1 MKPIDVIRD
10 VKLKAKGQW
19 QNILSNL
26 GVEVPLNTH
35 TACPNC
41 GGKDRF
47 RFDDKDG
54 NGTFICS
61 QCGAGDGLD
70 LIQRIFGGSVTEAA
84 QEVASIIGIDTRSD
98 NPPTYSSDEA
108 KAQQEAQRA
117 QQEETKAREK
127 AEKHKR
133 FIERYSRTIAHIK
146 RGESDYIKAK
156 GFQGV
161 EMDLLPDGS
170 LIIPLIDTDGT
181 ITAAQTIKP
190 NGDKRLLLDSAKN
203 GSYYPINE
211 PVNVSTVIIA
221 EGLATAMT
229 CHLLN
234 PEAYTV
240 AAIDAS
246 NLIHVAK
253 VMRTKYPES
262 QIIIA
267 GDNDSKNEIN
277 TGKVKAEAAARE
289 VSGYVSIPP
298 CQGDWNDYLQSR
310 EREATASAFSE
321 GIYQPQGDEAMSEIT
336 LTETAKEN
344 VTETV
349 KPSDPM
355 KIRIESRDD
364 GVFLVKPR
372 ADKETGEIINHE
384 QWLSD
389 AIKRITKGV
398 NDLNQKYLIFEWDNN
413 NVQAVPM
420 GDIGEREGWK
430 TLKNAGLIVT
440 TKSGLRQS
448 LSDWLLRQKFKEN
461 WSITNKSGWHKGA
474 YIMPDG
480 SIIGTPEQPIFF
492 NGQSAAATAYQ
503 TSGTVESWRNG
514 VARLANGNSFMMIA
528 IGAALAAPMTSII
541 GADSFGLHLYAQSTA
556 GKTTAADM
564 AVSLY
569 GEPDLQRLTWYGT
582 EYGMTNEAVA
592 HNDGLL
598 YLDEVGQG
606 ADPKHVYK
614 SAYTLFNGKG
624 KIQGAKE
631 GGNRQV
637 QNWKTVAISTGE
649 KDIETFLSMAGIK
662 VNAGQLVRL
671 LNIPIERATELHGC
685 ETGKAHADLIKV
697 NCRDNY
703 GAAGRYW
710 IEYLSS
716 YKDEAKEAYRAA
728 QQRWSKLIP
737 SSYGEQVHRASDRFA
752 TLESTLMMGRVIT
765 GWSEQDCKDAA
776 QTAFNVWV
784 AEFGTGNKEIEQIKE
799 QAEAFLNA
807 YGLSRFAPLPYDV
820 RDLPI
825 RDLAGYRKKG
835 SNEDDPMIF
844 YTFPAAFEK
853 EIAAGFNYK
862 QFAEALKMAGMLT
875 PPTSGRGYQRKSPR
889 IDGRQFNV
897 YVLHFSPESAEDD
910 NNLVTNSEEKK
921 NS

>member
-10 VKLKAKGQW
+10 VKLKANGQW

-26 GVEVPLNTH
+26 GAEVPLNMH
-35 TACPNC
+35 TACPHC

-61 QCGAGDGLD
+61 QCGSGDGLD
-70 LIQRIFGGSVTEAA
+70 LVQRVLGGSVTEAA
-84 QEVASIIGIDTRSD
+84 YEVAGMIGIDTRSD
-98 NPPTYSSDEA
+98 NPPAYRSHEV
-108 KAQQEAQRA
+108 KAQQDALKA
-117 QQEETKAREK
+117 QQAQNQANEQI
-127 AEKHKR
+127 EKHKR
-133 FIERYSRTIAHIK
+133 FTARYSRTVANAK
-146 RGESDYIKAK
+146 QGESEYLKAK
-156 GFQGV
+156 GFDSNTV
-161 EMDLLPDGS
+161 TLLTDGS
-170 LIIPLIDTDGT
+170 LIIPLMDADGT

-190 NGDKRLLLDSAKN
+190 TGEKRLLLDSAKN

-229 CHLLN
+229 CQLIQ
-234 PEAYTV
+234 PEAHTV
-240 AAIDAS
+240 AAIDAG
-246 NLIHVAK
+246 NLTHVAK

-267 GDNDSKNEIN
+267 GDNDSKNEVN

-310 EREATASAFSE
+310 ERKATASAFSE
-321 GIYQPQGDEAMSEIT
+321 GIYQPQGDEAMSEMT

-349 KPSDPM
+349 KPTDPM
-355 KIRIESRDD
+355 KTRIESRDD
-364 GVFLVKPR
+364 GVFLVTPK

-384 QWLSD
+384 QWLSN

-398 NDLNQKYLIFEWDNN
+398 NDLGHEYLIIEWGNN
-413 NVQAVPM
+413 NVQAIPT
-420 GDIGEREGWK
+420 GDIGEREGWR
-430 TLKNAGLIVT
+430 TLKNAGLFVT

-448 LSDWLLRQKFKEN
+448 FSDWLLRQPFKEN

-480 SIIGTPEQPIFF
+480 SIIGTPEQPILF

-541 GADSFGLHLYAQSTA
+541 EADSFGLHLYAQSTA

-671 LNIPIERATELHGC
+671 LNIPMERATELHGC

-697 NCRDNY
+697 NCRDSY

-716 YKDEAKEAYRAA
+716 HKDEAKEAYRAA

-752 TLESTLMMGRVIT
+752 TLEAALIMGREIT
-765 GWSEQDCKDAA
+765 GWSEQDCRDVV
-776 QTAFNVWV
+776 QTIFNVWV
-784 AEFGTGNKEIEQIKE
+784 AEFGTGNKEYEQIKE

-807 YGLSRFAPLPYDV
+807 HGLSRFAPIPYDV

-835 SNEDDPMIF
+835 SNEDDPIIF
-844 YTFPAAFEK
+844 YTFPSAFEK

-897 YVLHFSPESAEDD
+897 YVLQFAPDSTEED
-910 NNLVTNSEEKK
+910 NN
-921 NS
+921 

>member
-1 MKPIDVIRD
+1 MKPIDIVRE
-10 VKLKAKGQW
+10 VKLKANGQW
-19 QNILSNL
+19 QNILSSL

-98 NPPTYSSDEA
+98 NPPTYSSDEV

-117 QQEETKAREK
+117 QKEETKAREK

-133 FIERYSRTIAHIK
+133 FTERYSRTIAHIK

-161 EMDLLPDGS
+161 EMDLLPDRS
-170 LIIPLIDTDGT
+170 LIIPLLDGNGT

-190 NGDKRLLLDSAKN
+190 NGEKRLLLDSSKN

-211 PVNVSTVIIA
+211 PANVSTVIIA

-229 CHLLN
+229 CHLIQ
-234 PEAYTV
+234 PEAHTV

-262 QIIIA
+262 KIIIA
-267 GDNDSKNEIN
+267 GDNDSKNEVN

-289 VSGYVSIPP
+289 VGGYISIPP
-298 CQGDWNDYLQSR
+298 NGGDWNDYHQYR
-310 EREATASAFSE
+310 DRKATTSAFIE

-336 LTETAKEN
+336 LTETAKKS
-344 VTETV
+344 VTETA
-349 KPSDPM
+349 KPRDPM
-355 KIRIESRDD
+355 RIRIESRDD
-364 GVFLVKPR
+364 GVFLVTPK

-384 QWLSD
+384 QWLSNP
-389 AIKRITKGV
+389 IKRIAKGIDDV
-398 NDLNQKYLIFEWDNN
+398 GGEHLIIEWGSNKA
-413 NVQAVPM
+413 QAIPT
-420 GDIGEREGWK
+420 GDIGEREGWRR
-430 TLKNAGLIVT
+430 LKNAGLFVT

-448 LSDWLLRQKFKEN
+448 FSDWLLRRSFKED

-503 TSGTVESWRNG
+503 TSGTLESWRDG
-514 VARLANGNSFMMIA
+514 VARLANGNIFMMFT
-528 IGAALAAPMTSII
+528 IGAALAAPMTSIT
-541 GADSFGLHLYAQSTA
+541 GADSFGIHIYAQSTA
-556 GKTTAADM
+556 GKSTTADM

-569 GEPDLQRLTWYGT
+569 GDPDLQRLTWYGT

-592 HNDGLL
+592 HNDGVL

-624 KIQGAKE
+624 KIQGAKD

-649 KDIETFLSMAGIK
+649 KDIETFLLMAGIK

-671 LNIPIERATELHGC
+671 LNIPMERATELHGC
-685 ETGKAHADLIKV
+685 ENGKAHADLIKV

-710 IEYLSS
+710 IEYLSNH
-716 YKDEAKEAYRAA
+716 KDEAKEAYRAA

-737 SSYGEQVHRASDRFA
+737 NSYGEQVHRASDRFA
-752 TLESTLMMGRVIT
+752 TIEAALIMGSVIT
-765 GWSEQDCKDAA
+765 GWNEQDCRDVVQAI
-776 QTAFNVWV
+776 FNVWV

-799 QAEAFLNA
+799 QTEAFLNA
-807 YGLSRFAPLPYDV
+807 YGMSRFAPLPYDEK
-820 RDLPI
+820 DLPI
-825 RDLAGYRKKG
+825 RELAGYRVKASSHDDSPVLFYTLPAVFRDEIAKTFNTDFFADVLHNLGILKKP
-835 SNEDDPMIF
+835 SNGKGYQTRTPRLKHLGNIQQRAYLLMLVPDKEDD
-844 YTFPAAFEK
+844 
-853 EIAAGFNYK
+853 
-862 QFAEALKMAGMLT
+862 
-875 PPTSGRGYQRKSPR
+875 
-889 IDGRQFNV
+889 
-897 YVLHFSPESAEDD
+897 
-910 NNLVTNSEEKK
+910 
-921 NS
+921 

>member
-10 VKLKAKGQW
+10 VKLKANGQW

-26 GVEVPLNTH
+26 GIEVPLNTH
-35 TACPNC
+35 TACPHC

-54 NGTFICS
+54 NGTFICN
-61 QCGAGDGLD
+61 QCGSGDGLD
-70 LIQRIFGGSVTEAA
+70 LVQRVLGGSVTEAA
-84 QEVASIIGIDTRSD
+84 YEVAGMIGIDTRSD
-98 NPPTYSSDEA
+98 NPPAYRSHDV
-108 KAQQEAQRA
+108 KAQQDALKA
-117 QQEETKAREK
+117 QQAQKQANEQT
-127 AEKHKR
+127 EKHKR
-133 FIERYSRTIAHIK
+133 FTERYNRTIANAK
-146 RGESDYIKAK
+146 QSESEYLKAK
-156 GFQGV
+156 GFDGTTV
-161 EMDLLPDGS
+161 TLLTDGS
-170 LIIPLIDTDGT
+170 LIIPLMDADGT

-190 NGDKRLLLDSAKN
+190 NGEKRLLLDSAKN

-229 CHLLN
+229 CSLLK
-234 PEAYTV
+234 PEAHTV
-240 AAIDAS
+240 AAIDAG
-246 NLIHVAK
+246 NLTHVAK
-253 VMRTKYPES
+253 VMRTQYPRS

-267 GDNDSKNEIN
+267 GDNDLGNEVN

-310 EREATASAFSE
+310 EREATASTFSE
-321 GIYQPQGDEAMSEIT
+321 GMYQPQGDMAMSEIP
-336 LTETAKEN
+336 LTETAS

-349 KPSDPM
+349 KPADPM
-355 KIRIESRDD
+355 KTRIESRKD
-364 GVFLVKPR
+364 GVFLITPK

-384 QWLSD
+384 QWLSN
-389 AIKRITKGV
+389 AIGRITKGV
-398 NDLNQKYLIFEWDNN
+398 NDLGNEYLIIEWGNN
-413 NVQAVPM
+413 KVQAVPS
-420 GDIGEREGWK
+420 GDIGEREGWRA
-430 TLKNAGLIVT
+430 LKNAGLFVT

-448 LSDWLLRQKFKEN
+448 FSDWLLRQPFKEN

-503 TSGTVESWRNG
+503 TNGTVESWRND
-514 VARLANGNSFMMIA
+514 VARLASGNSFMMLA
-528 IGAALAAPMTSII
+528 IGAALAAPMTDIT

-556 GKTTAADM
+556 GKSTTADM

-569 GEPDLQRLTWYGT
+569 GDPDLQRLTWYGT

-606 ADPKHVYK
+606 ADPRHVYK

-649 KDIETFLSMAGIK
+649 KDIETFLLSAGIK

-671 LNIPIERATELHGC
+671 LNIPIDRATELHEC
-685 ETGKAHADLIKV
+685 ETGKEHADLIKV
-697 NCRDNY
+697 NCRDSY

-710 IEYLSS
+710 IEYLSNH
-716 YKDEAKEAYRAA
+716 KGEAKEAYRAA
-728 QQRWSKLIP
+728 QQRWNKLIP
-737 SSYGEQVHRASDRFA
+737 SNYGEQVHRASDRFA
-752 TLESTLMMGRVIT
+752 TIEAALIMGRVVT
-765 GWSEQDCKDAA
+765 GWSEQDCRDVVQAS
-776 QTAFNVWV
+776 FNVWV
-784 AEFGTGNKEIEQIKE
+784 AEFGTGNKEYEQIKE

-807 YGLSRFAPLPYDV
+807 HGLSRFAPIPYDV

-835 SNEDDPMIF
+835 SNEDDPIIF
-844 YTFPAAFEK
+844 YTFPSAFEK

-862 QFAEALKMAGMLT
+862 QFAEVLKTAGMLT

-897 YVLHFSPESAEDD
+897 YVLQFAPESTEED
-910 NNLVTNSEEKK
+910 NN
-921 NS
+921 

>member
-1 MKPIDVIRD
+1 MKPIDVIRE
-10 VKLKAKGQW
+10 VKQKANGQW

-26 GVEVPLNTH
+26 GAEVPLNTH
-35 TACPNC
+35 TACPAC

-47 RFDDKDG
+47 RFDNKGD
-54 NGTFICS
+54 NGTFICN
-61 QCGAGDGLD
+61 QCGSGDGLD
-70 LIQRIFGGSVTEAA
+70 LVQRVLGGSVTEAA
-84 QEVASIIGIDTRSD
+84 YEVAGMIGIDTRSD
-98 NPPTYSSDEA
+98 NPPAYRSHEV
-108 KAQQEAQRA
+108 KAQQDVLKA
-117 QQEETKAREK
+117 QQAQNQANEQI
-127 AEKHKR
+127 EKHKR
-133 FIERYSRTIAHIK
+133 FTERYSRTIANAK
-146 RGESDYIKAK
+146 QGESEYLKAK
-156 GFQGV
+156 GFDSTTV
-161 EMDLLPDGS
+161 TLLTDGS
-170 LIIPLIDTDGT
+170 LIIPLMDADGT

-190 NGDKRLLLDSAKN
+190 NGEKRLLLDSAKN

-211 PVNVSTVIIA
+211 PVNAPTVIIA

-229 CHLLN
+229 CQLIQ
-234 PEAYTV
+234 PEAHTV
-240 AAIDAS
+240 AAIDAG
-246 NLIHVAK
+246 NLTHVAK

-267 GDNDSKNEIN
+267 GDNDIKPDQSN
-277 TGKVKAEAAARE
+277 TGKLAAEKAAQAVNGITVLPPTDDKADWDDYRLSHSIEAARQAFIAE
-289 VSGYVSIPP
+289 VEK
-298 CQGDWNDYLQSR
+298 QGSKVM
-310 EREATASAFSE
+310 
-321 GIYQPQGDEAMSEIT
+321 I
-336 LTETAKEN
+336 ETDINHK
-344 VTETV
+344 VI
-349 KPSDPM
+349 KSDPM
-355 KIRIESRDD
+355 KIRIESRED
-364 GVFLVKPR
+364 GVFLVTPK

-384 QWLSD
+384 QWLSN

-398 NDLNQKYLIFEWDNN
+398 NDLGHEYLIIEWGNN
-413 NVQAVPM
+413 NVQAIPT
-420 GDIGEREGWK
+420 GDIGEREGWR
-430 TLKNAGLIVT
+430 TLKNAGLFVT

-448 LSDWLLRQKFKEN
+448 FSDWLLRQPFKEN

-514 VARLANGNSFMMIA
+514 VARLADGNSFMMIA

-671 LNIPIERATELHGC
+671 LNIPMERATELHGC

-697 NCRDNY
+697 NCRDSY

-716 YKDEAKEAYRAA
+716 HKDEAKEAYRAA

-752 TLESTLMMGRVIT
+752 TLEAALIMGREIT
-765 GWSEQDCKDAA
+765 GWSEQDCRDVV
-776 QTAFNVWV
+776 QTIFNVWV
-784 AEFGTGNKEIEQIKE
+784 AEFGTGNKEYEQIKE

-807 YGLSRFAPLPYDV
+807 HGLSRFAPIPYDV

-835 SNEDDPMIF
+835 SNEDDPIIF
-844 YTFPAAFEK
+844 YTFPSAFEK

-897 YVLHFSPESAEDD
+897 YVLQFAPESTEED
-910 NNLVTNSEEKK
+910 NN
-921 NS
+921 

>member
-10 VKLKAKGQW
+10 VKLKANGQW

-26 GVEVPLNTH
+26 GAEVPLNTH
-35 TACPNC
+35 TACPHC

-61 QCGAGDGLD
+61 QCGSGDGLD
-70 LIQRIFGGSVTEAA
+70 LVQRVLGGSVTEAA
-84 QEVASIIGIDTRSD
+84 YEVAGMIGIDTRSD
-98 NPPTYSSDEA
+98 NPPAYRSHEV
-108 KAQQEAQRA
+108 KAQQDALKAQ
-117 QQEETKAREK
+117 KAESQ
-127 AEKHKR
+127 ANEQIEKHKR
-133 FIERYSRTIAHIK
+133 FTARYSRTIANIH
-146 RGESDYIKAK
+146 RGESDYLKAK

-161 EMDLLPDGS
+161 DMVLLADGS
-170 LIIPLIDTDGT
+170 LIIPLLDGNGT

-190 NGDKRLLLDSAKN
+190 NGEKRLLLDSTKN

-277 TGKVKAEAAARE
+277 TGKVKAETAARE

-321 GIYQPQGDEAMSEIT
+321 GMYQPQGDEAMIHIDINQKT
-336 LTETAKEN
+336 IK
-344 VTETV
+344 
-349 KPSDPM
+349 SDPM
-355 KIRIESRDD
+355 KTRIESRED
-364 GVFLVKPR
+364 GVFLVTPK

-384 QWLSD
+384 QWLSN

-398 NDLNQKYLIFEWDNN
+398 NDLGHEYLIIEWGNN
-413 NVQAVPM
+413 NVQAIPT
-420 GDIGEREGWK
+420 GDIGEREGWR
-430 TLKNAGLIVT
+430 TLKNAGLFVT

-448 LSDWLLRQKFKEN
+448 FSDWLLRQPFKEN

-474 YIMPDG
+474 YIMSDG

-592 HNDGLL
+592 HNDGVL

-671 LNIPIERATELHGC
+671 LNIPMERATELHGC

-697 NCRDNY
+697 NCRDSY

-716 YKDEAKEAYRAA
+716 HKDEAKAAYRAA

-752 TLESTLMMGRVIT
+752 TLEAALIMGREIT
-765 GWSEQDCKDAA
+765 GWGEQDCRDVV
-776 QTAFNVWV
+776 QTIFNVWV
-784 AEFGTGNKEIEQIKE
+784 AEFGTGNKEYEQIKE

-807 YGLSRFAPLPYDV
+807 HGLSRFAPIPYDV

-835 SNEDDPMIF
+835 SNEDDPIIF
-844 YTFPAAFEK
+844 YTFPSAFEK

-897 YVLHFSPESAEDD
+897 YVLQFAPESTEED
-910 NNLVTNSEEKK
+910 NN
-921 NS
+921 

>member
-10 VKLKAKGQW
+10 VKLKANGQW

-26 GVEVPLNTH
+26 GAEVPLNTH
-35 TACPNC
+35 TACPHC

-61 QCGAGDGLD
+61 QCGSGDGLD
-70 LIQRIFGGSVTEAA
+70 LVQRVLGGSVTEAA
-84 QEVASIIGIDTRSD
+84 YEVAGMIGIDTRSD
-98 NPPTYSSDEA
+98 NPPAYRSHEV
-108 KAQQEAQRA
+108 KAQQDALKA
-117 QQEETKAREK
+117 QQAQNQANEQI
-127 AEKHKR
+127 EKHKR
-133 FIERYSRTIAHIK
+133 FTARYSRTIANAK
-146 RGESDYIKAK
+146 KGESEYLKAK
-156 GFQGV
+156 GFESTTV
-161 EMDLLPDGS
+161 TLLADGS

-190 NGDKRLLLDSAKN
+190 NGEKRLLLDSTKN

-229 CHLLN
+229 CQLIQ
-234 PEAYTV
+234 PEAHTV
-240 AAIDAS
+240 AAIDAG
-246 NLIHVAK
+246 NLTHVAK

-267 GDNDSKNEIN
+267 GDNDSKNEVN

-310 EREATASAFSE
+310 ERKATASAFSE
-321 GIYQPQGDEAMSEIT
+321 GIYQPQGDEAMSEMT

-349 KPSDPM
+349 KPTDPM
-355 KIRIESRDD
+355 KTRIESRDD
-364 GVFLVKPR
+364 GVFLVTPK

-384 QWLSD
+384 QWLSN

-398 NDLNQKYLIFEWDNN
+398 NDLGHEYLIIEWGNN
-413 NVQAVPM
+413 NVQAIPT
-420 GDIGEREGWK
+420 GDIGEREGWR
-430 TLKNAGLIVT
+430 TLKNAGLFVT

-448 LSDWLLRQKFKEN
+448 FSDWLLRQPFKEN

-528 IGAALAAPMTSII
+528 IGAALAAPMTSIV

-671 LNIPIERATELHGC
+671 LNIPMERATELHGC

-697 NCRDNY
+697 NCRDSY

-716 YKDEAKEAYRAA
+716 HKDEAKETYRAA

-752 TLESTLMMGRVIT
+752 TLEAALLMGSVIT
-765 GWSEQDCKDAA
+765 GWNEQDCRDVVQAI
-776 QTAFNVWV
+776 FNVWV
-784 AEFGTGNKEIEQIKE
+784 AEFGTGNKEFEQIKE

-807 YGLSRFAPLPYDV
+807 HGLSRFAPIPYDV

-835 SNEDDPMIF
+835 SNEDDPIIF
-844 YTFPAAFEK
+844 YTFPSAFEK

-897 YVLHFSPESAEDD
+897 YVLQFAPDSTEED
-910 NNLVTNSEEKK
+910 NN
-921 NS
+921 

>member
-10 VKLKAKGQW
+10 VKLKANGQW

-26 GVEVPLNTH
+26 GAEVPLNTH
-35 TACPNC
+35 TACPHC

-54 NGTFICS
+54 NGTFICN
-61 QCGAGDGLD
+61 QCGSGDGLD
-70 LIQRIFGGSVTEAA
+70 LVQRVLGGSVTEAA
-84 QEVASIIGIDTRSD
+84 YEVAGMIGIDTRSD
-98 NPPTYSSDEA
+98 NPPAYRSHEI
-108 KAQQEAQRA
+108 KAQQDALKA
-117 QQEETKAREK
+117 QQAQNLANEQI
-127 AEKHKR
+127 EKHKR
-133 FIERYSRTIAHIK
+133 FTARYSRTIANAK
-146 RGESDYIKAK
+146 QGESEYLKAK
-156 GFQGV
+156 GFNSTTAT
-161 EMDLLPDGS
+161 LLADGS
-170 LIIPLIDTDGT
+170 LIIPLIDADGT

-190 NGDKRLLLDSAKN
+190 NGDKSLLRDSSKS
-203 GSYYPINE
+203 GSYYSVNE
-211 PVNVSTVIIA
+211 SVNVSTVIVA
-221 EGLATAMT
+221 EGLATAIT
-229 CHLLN
+229 CHLLK
-234 PEAYTV
+234 PEAHTV
-240 AAIDAS
+240 AAIDVG

-253 VMRTKYPES
+253 VMRTKHPES

-267 GDNDSKNEIN
+267 GDNDIKPDQSN
-277 TGKVKAEAAARE
+277 TGKLAAEKAAKAVNGIAVLPPTEDKADWDDYRLSHGIEAARQAFNVE
-289 VSGYVSIPP
+289 VDK
-298 CQGDWNDYLQSR
+298 QGSK
-310 EREATASAFSE
+310 FM
-321 GIYQPQGDEAMSEIT
+321 IEIDVNHK
-336 LTETAKEN
+336 AIK
-344 VTETV
+344 
-349 KPSDPM
+349 SDPM
-355 KIRIESRDD
+355 KTRFESRED
-364 GVFLVKPR
+364 GVFLVTPK

-384 QWLSD
+384 QWLSN
-389 AIKRITKGV
+389 AINRITKGT
-398 NDLNQKYLIFEWDNN
+398 NDLDQEFLIIEWGKKNI
-413 NVQAVPM
+413 QAIPM

-430 TLKNAGLIVT
+430 SLKNAGLLVT

-448 LSDWLLRQKFKEN
+448 LSDWLLRQPFKEN

-569 GEPDLQRLTWYGT
+569 GDPDLQRLTWYGT

-671 LNIPIERATELHGC
+671 LNIPMERATELHCC
-685 ETGKAHADLIKV
+685 ETGKAHADLIKQ
-697 NCRDNY
+697 NCRDSY

-716 YKDEAKEAYRAA
+716 HKDQSKEAYRAA

-737 SSYGEQVHRASDRFA
+737 NSYGEQVHRASDRFA
-752 TLESTLMMGRVIT
+752 TLEAALLMGSIIT
-765 GWSEQDCKDAA
+765 GWNEQDCRDVV
-776 QTAFNVWV
+776 QTIFNVWV
-784 AEFGTGNKEIEQIKE
+784 AEFGTGNKEYEQIKE

-807 YGLSRFAPLPYDV
+807 HGLSRFAPIPYDV

-835 SNEDDPMIF
+835 SNEDDPIIF
-844 YTFPAAFEK
+844 YTFPSAFEK

-897 YVLHFSPESAEDD
+897 YVLQFAPDSNEDD
-910 NNLVTNSEEKK
+910 NN
-921 NS
+921 

>member
-1 MKPIDVIRD
+1 MKPIDVIRE
-10 VKLKAKGQW
+10 VKLKANGQW
-19 QNILSNL
+19 QIILSNL
-26 GVEVPLNTH
+26 GAEMPLNKH
-35 TACPNC
+35 TACPHC

-54 NGTFICS
+54 NGTFICN
-61 QCGAGDGLD
+61 QCGSGDGLD
-70 LIQRIFGGSVTEAA
+70 LVQRVLGVSVTEAA
-84 QEVASIIGIDTRSD
+84 KAVADIIGIDTRSA
-98 NPPTYSSDEA
+98 NPPVYCNDDV
-108 KAQQEAQRA
+108 KAQQEAQSA
-117 QQEETKAREK
+117 QRTENQVNEQREK
-127 AEKHKR
+127 LQR
-133 FIERYSRTIAHIK
+133 FTARYNRLIEQVQQ
-146 RGESDYIKAK
+146 GESDYLKAK
-156 GFQGV
+156 GLHGF
-161 EMDLLPDGS
+161 EMDLLLDGS
-170 LIIPLIDTDGT
+170 LIIPLVDAGGV

-211 PVNVSTVIIA
+211 PVSVSTVIIA

-234 PEAYTV
+234 PEAHTV

-253 VMRTKYPES
+253 VMRSKYPES
-262 QIIIA
+262 KIVIA
-267 GDNDSKNEIN
+267 GDNDIKPDQPN
-277 TGKVKAEAAARE
+277 TGKLAAEKAAKAVNGIAVLPPTDDKADWDDYRLSHDIEVARQAFYEVLEKQGGKAEVKTE
-289 VSGYVSIPP
+289 VSHKVVK
-298 CQGDWNDYLQSR
+298 
-310 EREATASAFSE
+310 SA
-321 GIYQPQGDEAMSEIT
+321 P
-336 LTETAKEN
+336 
-344 VTETV
+344 V
-349 KPSDPM
+349 KT
-355 KIRIESRDD
+355 RIESRED
-364 GVFLVKPR
+364 GVFLVTPK

-384 QWLSD
+384 QWLSN

-398 NDLNQKYLIFEWDNN
+398 DDAGCEHLIIEWGNN
-413 NVQAVPM
+413 KVQAVPT
-420 GDIGEREGWK
+420 GDIGEREGWRI
-430 TLKNAGLIVT
+430 LKNAGLFVT

-448 LSDWLLRQKFKEN
+448 FSDWLLCQPFKEN
-461 WSITNKSGWHKGA
+461 WSITNKSGWYKGA

-480 SIIGTPEQPIFF
+480 SIIGSPEQPIFF
-492 NGQSAAATAYQ
+492 NGQSAAASAYQ

-582 EYGMTNEAVA
+582 EYGMTNEAVS

-606 ADPKHVYK
+606 ADPRHVYK

-671 LNIPIERATELHGC
+671 LNIPMERATELHGC

-697 NCRDNY
+697 NCRDSY
-703 GAAGRYW
+703 GVAGRYW

-716 YKDEAKEAYRAA
+716 HKDEAKEAYKAA
-728 QQRWSKLIP
+728 QQRWGKLIP
-737 SSYGEQVHRASDRFA
+737 SSYGEQVQRASDRFA
-752 TLESTLMMGRVIT
+752 TLEAALLMGRVIT
-765 GWSEQDCKDAA
+765 GWNEQDCRDVVQAI
-776 QTAFNVWV
+776 FNVWV
-784 AEFGTGNKEIEQIKE
+784 AEFGTGNKEHKQIKE

-807 YGLSRFAPLPYDV
+807 HGLSRYAPIPYDA
-820 RDLPI
+820 RDFPI

-835 SNEDDPMIF
+835 HHEDDPIIF
-844 YTFPAAFEK
+844 YTFPSAFEK

-862 QFAEALKMAGMLT
+862 QFAEVLKTAGMLT

-897 YVLHFSPESAEDD
+897 YVLQFAPDSDESD
-910 NNLVTNSEEKK
+910 NN
-921 NS
+921 

>member
-10 VKLKAKGQW
+10 VKLKANGQW
-19 QNILSNL
+19 QSILSNL
-26 GVEVPLNTH
+26 GAEVPLNTH
-35 TACPNC
+35 TACPHC

-61 QCGAGDGLD
+61 QCGSGDGLD
-70 LIQRIFGGSVTEAA
+70 LVQRVLGGSVTEAA
-84 QEVASIIGIDTRSD
+84 YEVAGMIGIDTRSD
-98 NPPTYSSDEA
+98 NPPAYRSHEV
-108 KAQQEAQRA
+108 KAQQDALKA
-117 QQEETKAREK
+117 QQAQNQANEQI
-127 AEKHKR
+127 EKHKR
-133 FIERYSRTIAHIK
+133 FTARYRRTIANAK
-146 RGESDYIKAK
+146 QGESEYLKAK
-156 GFQGV
+156 GFESATV
-161 EMDLLPDGS
+161 TLLADGS
-170 LIIPLIDTDGT
+170 LIIPLVDTDGT
-181 ITAAQTIKP
+181 ITAAQTINP
-190 NGDKRLLLDSAKN
+190 NGEKRLLLDSAKN

-229 CHLLN
+229 CQLIQ
-234 PEAYTV
+234 PEAHTV
-240 AAIDAS
+240 AAIDAG
-246 NLIHVAK
+246 NLTHVAK

-267 GDNDSKNEIN
+267 GDNDSKNEVN

-310 EREATASAFSE
+310 ERKATASAFSE
-321 GIYQPQGDEAMSEIT
+321 GIYQPQGDEAMSEMT
-336 LTETAKEN
+336 LTETAKES

-349 KPSDPM
+349 KPTDPM
-355 KIRIESRDD
+355 KTRIESRDD
-364 GVFLVKPR
+364 GVFLVTPK

-384 QWLSD
+384 QWLSN

-398 NDLNQKYLIFEWDNN
+398 NDLGHEYLIIEWGNN
-413 NVQAVPM
+413 NVQAIPT
-420 GDIGEREGWK
+420 GDIGEREGWR
-430 TLKNAGLIVT
+430 TLKNAGLFVT

-448 LSDWLLRQKFKEN
+448 FSDWLLRQPFKEN

-671 LNIPIERATELHGC
+671 LNIPMERATELHGC
-685 ETGKAHADLIKV
+685 ETGKAHADLIKM
-697 NCRDNY
+697 NCRDSY

-716 YKDEAKEAYRAA
+716 HKDEAKEAYRAA

-752 TLESTLMMGRVIT
+752 TLEAALIMGREIT
-765 GWSEQDCKDAA
+765 GWSEQDCRDVV
-776 QTAFNVWV
+776 QTIFNVWV
-784 AEFGTGNKEIEQIKE
+784 AEFGTGNKEYEQIKE

-807 YGLSRFAPLPYDV
+807 HGLSRFAPIPYDV

-835 SNEDDPMIF
+835 SNEDDSIIF
-844 YTFPAAFEK
+844 YTFPSAFEK

-897 YVLHFSPESAEDD
+897 YVLQFAPESTEED
-910 NNLVTNSEEKK
+910 NN
-921 NS
+921 

>member
-10 VKLKAKGQW
+10 VKLKANGQW

-26 GVEVPLNTH
+26 GAEVPLNTH
-35 TACPNC
+35 TACPHC

-61 QCGAGDGLD
+61 QCGSGDGLD
-70 LIQRIFGGSVTEAA
+70 LVQRVLGGSVTEAA
-84 QEVASIIGIDTRSD
+84 YEVAGMIGIDTRSD
-98 NPPTYSSDEA
+98 NPPAYRSYEV
-108 KAQQEAQRA
+108 KAQQDALKA
-117 QQEETKAREK
+117 QQAQNQANEQI
-127 AEKHKR
+127 EKHKR
-133 FIERYSRTIAHIK
+133 FTERYSRTIANAK
-146 RGESDYIKAK
+146 QGESDYLKAK
-156 GFQGV
+156 GFDSTTV
-161 EMDLLPDGS
+161 TLLADGS

-229 CHLLN
+229 CQLIQ
-234 PEAYTV
+234 PEAHTV
-240 AAIDAS
+240 AAIDAG
-246 NLIHVAK
+246 NLTHVAK
-253 VMRTKYPES
+253 VMRTQYPES

-267 GDNDSKNEIN
+267 GDNDIKPDQSN
-277 TGKVKAEAAARE
+277 TGKLAAEKAAKAVNGIALLPPTDDKADWDDYRLSHGIEAARQAFNAE
-289 VSGYVSIPP
+289 VDK
-298 CQGDWNDYLQSR
+298 QGSKVM
-310 EREATASAFSE
+310 
-321 GIYQPQGDEAMSEIT
+321 IEIDVNHKA
-336 LTETAKEN
+336 LK
-344 VTETV
+344 
-349 KPSDPM
+349 SDPM

-364 GVFLVKPR
+364 GVFLVTPK

-384 QWLSD
+384 QWLSN

-398 NDLNQKYLIFEWDNN
+398 NDLNQKYLIFEWGNN

-503 TSGTVESWRNG
+503 TSGTVESWRND
-514 VARLANGNSFMMIA
+514 VARLANGNSFMMFA
-528 IGAALAAPMTSII
+528 IGAALAAPMTSIT
-541 GADSFGLHLYAQSTA
+541 GADSFGIHIYAQSTA
-556 GKTTAADM
+556 GKSTTADM

-569 GEPDLQRLTWYGT
+569 GDPDLQRLTWYGT

-624 KIQGAKE
+624 KIQGAKD

-637 QNWKTVAISTGE
+637 QSWRTVAISTGE
-649 KDIETFLSMAGIK
+649 KDIETFLLNSGVK

-671 LNIPIERATELHGC
+671 LNIPIERATELHEC

-697 NCRDNY
+697 NCRDSY

-710 IEYLSS
+710 IEYLSNH
-716 YKDEAKEAYRAA
+716 KDEAKEAYRAA
-728 QQRWSKLIP
+728 QQRWNKLIP

-752 TLESTLMMGRVIT
+752 TIEAALIMGRVIT
-765 GWSEQDCKDAA
+765 GWSEQDCRDVVQAI
-776 QTAFNVWV
+776 FNVWV
-784 AEFGTGNKEIEQIKE
+784 AEFGTGNKEYEQIKE

-807 YGLSRFAPLPYDV
+807 HGLSRFAPIPYDV

-835 SNEDDPMIF
+835 SNEDDPIIF
-844 YTFPAAFEK
+844 YTFPSAFEK

-897 YVLHFSPESAEDD
+897 YVLQFAPESTEED
-910 NNLVTNSEEKK
+910 NN
-921 NS
+921 

>member
-1 MKPIDVIRD
+1 MKPIDVIRE
-10 VKLKAKGQW
+10 VKLKANGQW

-26 GVEVPLNTH
+26 GAEVPLNTH
-35 TACPNC
+35 TACPAC

-47 RFDDKDG
+47 RFDNKGD
-54 NGTFICS
+54 NGTFICN
-61 QCGAGDGLD
+61 QCGSGDGLD
-70 LIQRIFGGSVTEAA
+70 LVQRVLGGSVTEAA
-84 QEVASIIGIDTRSD
+84 YEVAGMIGIDTRSD
-98 NPPTYSSDEA
+98 NPPAYRSHEV
-108 KAQQEAQRA
+108 KAQQDALKA
-117 QQEETKAREK
+117 QQAQNQANEQI
-127 AEKHKR
+127 EKHKR
-133 FIERYSRTIAHIK
+133 FTARYSRTIANAK
-146 RGESDYIKAK
+146 QGESEYLKAK
-156 GFQGV
+156 GFDSTTV
-161 EMDLLPDGS
+161 TLLADGS
-170 LIIPLIDTDGT
+170 LIIPLIDADGT

-229 CHLLN
+229 CQLIQ
-234 PEAYTV
+234 PEAHTV
-240 AAIDAS
+240 AAIDAN

-267 GDNDSKNEIN
+267 GDNDIKPDQSN
-277 TGKVKAEAAARE
+277 TGKLAAEKAAKAVNGITILPPTEDKADWDDYRLSHGIEAARQAFNAE
-289 VSGYVSIPP
+289 VDK
-298 CQGDWNDYLQSR
+298 QGSKVM
-310 EREATASAFSE
+310 
-321 GIYQPQGDEAMSEIT
+321 IEIDVNHKA
-336 LTETAKEN
+336 LK
-344 VTETV
+344 
-349 KPSDPM
+349 SDPM

-364 GVFLVKPR
+364 GVFLVTPK

-384 QWLSD
+384 QWLSN

-398 NDLNQKYLIFEWDNN
+398 NDLNQKYLIFEWGNN

-503 TSGTVESWRNG
+503 TSGTVESWRND
-514 VARLANGNSFMMIA
+514 VARLANGNSFMMFA
-528 IGAALAAPMTSII
+528 IGAALAAPMTSIT
-541 GADSFGLHLYAQSTA
+541 GADSFGIHIYAQSTA
-556 GKTTAADM
+556 GKSTTADM

-569 GEPDLQRLTWYGT
+569 GDPDLQRLTWYGT

-624 KIQGAKE
+624 KIQGAKD

-637 QNWKTVAISTGE
+637 QSWRTVAISTGE
-649 KDIETFLSMAGIK
+649 KDIETFLLNSGVK

-671 LNIPIERATELHGC
+671 LNIPIERATELHEC

-697 NCRDNY
+697 NCRDSY

-710 IEYLSS
+710 IEYLSNH
-716 YKDEAKEAYRAA
+716 KDEAKEAYRAA
-728 QQRWSKLIP
+728 QQRWNKLIP

-752 TLESTLMMGRVIT
+752 TIEAALIMGRVIT
-765 GWSEQDCKDAA
+765 GWSEQDCRDVVQAI
-776 QTAFNVWV
+776 FNVWV
-784 AEFGTGNKEIEQIKE
+784 AEFGTGNKEYEQIKE

-807 YGLSRFAPLPYDV
+807 HGLSRFAPIPYDV

-835 SNEDDPMIF
+835 SNEDDPIIF
-844 YTFPAAFEK
+844 YTFPSAFEK

-897 YVLHFSPESAEDD
+897 YVLQFAPESTEED
-910 NNLVTNSEEKK
+910 NN
-921 NS
+921 

>member
-10 VKLKAKGQW
+10 VKLKANGQW

-26 GVEVPLNTH
+26 GAEVPLNTH
-35 TACPNC
+35 TACPHC

-61 QCGAGDGLD
+61 QCGSGDGLD
-70 LIQRIFGGSVTEAA
+70 LVQRVLGGSVTEAA
-84 QEVASIIGIDTRSD
+84 YEVAGMIGIDTRSD
-98 NPPTYSSDEA
+98 NPPAYRSHEV
-108 KAQQEAQRA
+108 KAQRDALKAQ
-117 QQEETKAREK
+117 KAESQ
-127 AEKHKR
+127 ANEQIEKHKR
-133 FIERYSRTIAHIK
+133 FTERYSRTIANAK
-146 RGESDYIKAK
+146 QGESEYFKTK
-156 GFQGV
+156 GFDSTTV
-161 EMDLLPDGS
+161 TLLADGS

-190 NGDKRLLLDSAKN
+190 NGEKRLLLDSAKN

-229 CHLLN
+229 CQLIQ
-234 PEAYTV
+234 PEAHTV

-267 GDNDSKNEIN
+267 GDNDSKNEVN

-321 GIYQPQGDEAMSEIT
+321 GIYQPEGDEAMSEIT
-336 LTETAKEN
+336 LTVTAKEG

-364 GVFLVKPR
+364 GVFLVTPK

-384 QWLSD
+384 QWLSN

-398 NDLNQKYLIFEWDNN
+398 NDLNQKYLIFEWGNN

-503 TSGTVESWRNG
+503 TSGTVESWRND
-514 VARLANGNSFMMIA
+514 VARLANGNSFMMFA
-528 IGAALAAPMTSII
+528 IGAALAAPMTSIT
-541 GADSFGLHLYAQSTA
+541 GADSFGIHIYAQSTA
-556 GKTTAADM
+556 GKSTTADM

-569 GEPDLQRLTWYGT
+569 GDPDLQRLTWYGT

-624 KIQGAKE
+624 KIQGAKD

-637 QNWKTVAISTGE
+637 QSWRTVAISTGE
-649 KDIETFLSMAGIK
+649 KDIETFLLSSGVK

-671 LNIPIERATELHGC
+671 LNIPIERATELHEC

-697 NCRDNY
+697 NCRDSY

-710 IEYLSS
+710 IEYLSNH
-716 YKDEAKEAYRAA
+716 KDEAKEAYRAA
-728 QQRWSKLIP
+728 QQRWNKLIP

-752 TLESTLMMGRVIT
+752 TIEAALIMGRVIT
-765 GWSEQDCKDAA
+765 GWSEQDCRDVVQAI
-776 QTAFNVWV
+776 FNVWV
-784 AEFGTGNKEIEQIKE
+784 AEFGTGNKEYEQIKE

-807 YGLSRFAPLPYDV
+807 HGLSRFAPIPYDV

-835 SNEDDPMIF
+835 SNEDDPIIF
-844 YTFPAAFEK
+844 YTFPSAFEK

-897 YVLHFSPESAEDD
+897 YVLQFAPESTEED
-910 NNLVTNSEEKK
+910 NN
-921 NS
+921 

>member
-10 VKLKAKGQW
+10 VKLKANGQW

-26 GVEVPLNTH
+26 GAEVPLNTH
-35 TACPNC
+35 TACPHC

-61 QCGAGDGLD
+61 QCGSGDGLD
-70 LIQRIFGGSVTEAA
+70 LVQRVLGGSVTEAA
-84 QEVASIIGIDTRSD
+84 YEVAGMIGIDTRSD
-98 NPPTYSSDEA
+98 NPPAYNTAET
-108 KAQQEAQRA
+108 KAQQEARRAEQEEQRA
-117 QQEETKAREK
+117 IEQI
-127 AEKHKR
+127 EKHKR
-133 FIERYSRTIAHIK
+133 FTARYSRTIANAK
-146 RGESDYIKAK
+146 QGESEYLKAK
-156 GFQGV
+156 GFDSTTV
-161 EMDLLPDGS
+161 TLLTDGS
-170 LIIPLIDTDGT
+170 LIIPFMDADGT
-181 ITAAQTIKP
+181 ITAAQTIKS

-211 PVNVSTVIIA
+211 PVNVSMVIIA

-229 CHLLN
+229 CQLIQ
-234 PEAYTV
+234 PEAHTV
-240 AAIDAS
+240 AAIDAG
-246 NLIHVAK
+246 NLTHVAK
-253 VMRTKYPES
+253 VMRAKYPES

-267 GDNDSKNEIN
+267 GDNDIKPNQSN
-277 TGKVKAEAAARE
+277 TGKLAAEKAARAVNGITVLPPTEDKADWDDYRLSHGIE
-289 VSGYVSIPP
+289 VARQAFNTEVDK
-298 CQGDWNDYLQSR
+298 QGSK
-310 EREATASAFSE
+310 
-321 GIYQPQGDEAMSEIT
+321 AMIEIDVNHK
-336 LTETAKEN
+336 AIK
-344 VTETV
+344 
-349 KPSDPM
+349 SDPM

-364 GVFLVKPR
+364 GVFLVTPK

-384 QWLSD
+384 QWLSN

-398 NDLNQKYLIFEWDNN
+398 NDLNQKYLIFEWGNN

-503 TSGTVESWRNG
+503 TSGTVESWRND
-514 VARLANGNSFMMIA
+514 VARLANGNSFMMFA
-528 IGAALAAPMTSII
+528 IGAALAAPMTSIT
-541 GADSFGLHLYAQSTA
+541 GADSFGIHIYAQSTA
-556 GKTTAADM
+556 GKSTTADM

-569 GEPDLQRLTWYGT
+569 GDPDLQRLTWYGT

-624 KIQGAKE
+624 KIQGAKD

-637 QNWKTVAISTGE
+637 QSWRTVAISTGE
-649 KDIETFLSMAGIK
+649 KDIETFLLSSGVK

-671 LNIPIERATELHGC
+671 LNIPIERATELHEC

-697 NCRDNY
+697 NCRSSY

-710 IEYLSS
+710 IEYLSNH
-716 YKDEAKEAYRAA
+716 KDEAQEAYRAA
-728 QQRWSKLIP
+728 QQRWNKLIP

-752 TLESTLMMGRVIT
+752 TIEAALMMGRVIT
-765 GWSEQDCKDAA
+765 GWSEQDCKDAV

-799 QAEAFLNA
+799 QTIAFLST
-807 YGLSRFAPLPYDV
+807 YGMSRFAPLPYDEQS
-820 RDLPI
+820 LPI
-825 RDLAGYRKKG
+825 RELAGYRVK
-835 SNEDDPMIF
+835 SSTHDEAPILF
-844 YTFPAAFEK
+844 YTLPTVFK
-853 EIAAGFNYK
+853 NEIAKTFNTDI
-862 QFAEALKMAGMLT
+862 FSDALHKLGILKKPANEK
-875 PPTSGRGYQRKSPR
+875 GYQSRTPR
-889 IDGRQFNV
+889 LKHLGNIQQRA
-897 YVLHFSPESAEDD
+897 YILM
-910 NNLVTNSEEKK
+910 LVPDEEEE
-921 NS
+921 

>member
-10 VKLKAKGQW
+10 VKLKANGQW

-26 GVEVPLNTH
+26 GAEVPLNTH
-35 TACPNC
+35 TACPHC

-61 QCGAGDGLD
+61 QCGSGDGLD
-70 LIQRIFGGSVTEAA
+70 LVQRVLGGSVTEAA
-84 QEVASIIGIDTRSD
+84 YEVAGMIGIDTRSD
-98 NPPTYSSDEA
+98 NPPAYRSHEV
-108 KAQQEAQRA
+108 KAQQDALKA
-117 QQEETKAREK
+117 QQAQNQANEQI
-127 AEKHKR
+127 EKHKR
-133 FIERYSRTIAHIK
+133 FTARYSRTIANAK
-146 RGESDYIKAK
+146 QGESEYLKAK
-156 GFQGV
+156 GFDGTTV
-161 EMDLLPDGS
+161 TLLTDGS
-170 LIIPLIDTDGT
+170 LIIPLMDADGT

-190 NGDKRLLLDSAKN
+190 TGEKRLLLDSAKN
-203 GSYYPINE
+203 GSYYPINQ

-229 CHLLN
+229 CQLIQ
-234 PEAYTV
+234 PEAHTV

-310 EREATASAFSE
+310 ERKATASAFSE
-321 GIYQPQGDEAMSEIT
+321 GIYQPQGDEAMSEMT

-349 KPSDPM
+349 KPTDPM
-355 KIRIESRDD
+355 KTRIESRDD
-364 GVFLVKPR
+364 GVFLVTPK

-384 QWLSD
+384 QWLSN

-398 NDLNQKYLIFEWDNN
+398 NDLGHEYLIIEWGNN
-413 NVQAVPM
+413 NVQAIPT
-420 GDIGEREGWK
+420 GDIGEREGWR
-430 TLKNAGLIVT
+430 TLKNAGLFVT

-448 LSDWLLRQKFKEN
+448 FSDWLLRQPFKEN

-528 IGAALAAPMTSII
+528 IGAALAAPMTSIV

-662 VNAGQLVRL
+662 INAGQLVRL
-671 LNIPIERATELHGC
+671 LNIPMERATELHGC
-685 ETGKAHADLIKV
+685 ETGKSHADLIKV

-710 IEYLSS
+710 IEYLSNH
-716 YKDEAKEAYRAA
+716 KDEAKEAYRAA

-752 TLESTLMMGRVIT
+752 TLEAALLMGSVIT
-765 GWSEQDCKDAA
+765 GWNEQDCRDVVQAI
-776 QTAFNVWV
+776 FNVWV
-784 AEFGTGNKEIEQIKE
+784 AEFGTGNKEFEQIKE

-807 YGLSRFAPLPYDV
+807 HGLSRFAPIPYDV

-835 SNEDDPMIF
+835 SNEDDPIIF
-844 YTFPAAFEK
+844 YTFPSAFEK

-862 QFAEALKMAGMLT
+862 QFAEVLKTAGMLT

-897 YVLHFSPESAEDD
+897 YVLQFAPDSTEED
-910 NNLVTNSEEKK
+910 NN
-921 NS
+921 

>member
-10 VKLKAKGQW
+10 VKLKANGQW

-26 GVEVPLNTH
+26 GAEVPLNTH
-35 TACPNC
+35 TACPHC

-61 QCGAGDGLD
+61 QCGSGDGLD
-70 LIQRIFGGSVTEAA
+70 LVQRVLGGSVTEAA
-84 QEVASIIGIDTRSD
+84 YEVAGMIGIDTRSD
-98 NPPTYSSDEA
+98 NPPAYRSHEV
-108 KAQQEAQRA
+108 KAQQDALKA
-117 QQEETKAREK
+117 QQAQNQANEQV
-127 AEKHKR
+127 EKHKR
-133 FIERYSRTIAHIK
+133 FTARYSRTIANAK
-146 RGESDYIKAK
+146 QGESDYLKAK
-156 GFQGV
+156 GFDSTTV
-161 EMDLLPDGS
+161 TLLADGS
-170 LIIPLIDTDGT
+170 LIIPLIDADGT

-190 NGDKRLLLDSAKN
+190 NGEKRLLLDSVKN

-211 PVNVSTVIIA
+211 PINVSTVIIA

-234 PEAYTV
+234 PEAHTV
-240 AAIDAS
+240 AAIDAN

-253 VMRTKYPES
+253 VIRTKYPES
-262 QIIIA
+262 KIIIA
-267 GDNDSKNEIN
+267 GDNDSKNAVN
-277 TGKVKAEAAARE
+277 TGRVKAEAAARE

-310 EREATASAFSE
+310 EGEAAASAFSE
-321 GIYQPQGDEAMSEIT
+321 GMYQPQGDEAMIQIDINQK
-336 LTETAKEN
+336 AIK
-344 VTETV
+344 
-349 KPSDPM
+349 SDPM
-355 KIRIESRDD
+355 KTRFESRED
-364 GVFLVKPR
+364 GVFLVTPK

-384 QWLSD
+384 QWLSN
-389 AIKRITKGV
+389 AIKQITKGV
-398 NDLNQKYLIFEWDNN
+398 NDLGDEYLIIQWGKSK
-413 NVQAVPM
+413 VQAVPT
-420 GDIGEREGWK
+420 GDIGEREGWR
-430 TLKNAGLIVT
+430 TLKNAGLFVT

-448 LSDWLLRQKFKEN
+448 FSDWLLRQPFKEN

-503 TSGTVESWRNG
+503 TSGTVESWRND

-606 ADPKHVYK
+606 ADPRHVYK
-614 SAYTLFNGKG
+614 SAYMLFNGKG

-637 QNWKTVAISTGE
+637 QNWRTVAISTGE

-671 LNIPIERATELHGC
+671 LNIPMERATELHGC

-697 NCRDNY
+697 NCRDSY
-703 GAAGRYW
+703 GTAGRYW

-716 YKDEAKEAYRAA
+716 HKDEAKEAYRAT

-737 SSYGEQVHRASDRFA
+737 ASYGEQVHRATDRFA
-752 TLESTLMMGRVIT
+752 TLEAALLMGSVIT
-765 GWSEQDCKDAA
+765 GWNEQDCRDVV
-776 QTAFNVWV
+776 QTIFNVWV

-799 QAEAFLNA
+799 QAEGFLNA
-807 YGLSRFAPLPYDV
+807 YAFSRFAVHPYVMGSDRV
-820 RDLPI
+820 NNI
-825 RDLAGYRKKG
+825 AGYREIRDG
-835 SNEDDPMIF
+835 ITLF
-844 YTFPAAFEK
+844 HTFPKAFTD
-853 EIAAGFNYK
+853 EIVKDFNV
-862 QFAEALKMAGMLT
+862 KMAEKALAEIGMLQKGDK
-875 PPTSGRGYQRKSPR
+875 GRYKKRT
-889 IDGRQFNV
+889 ITVDGTRPLF
-897 YVLHFSPESAEDD
+897 YVLMYAPEDCQPE
-910 NNLVTNSEEKK
+910 
-921 NS
+921 

>member
-10 VKLKAKGQW
+10 VKLKANGQW

-26 GVEVPLNTH
+26 GAEVPLNTH
-35 TACPNC
+35 TACPHC

-61 QCGAGDGLD
+61 QCGSGDGLD
-70 LIQRIFGGSVTEAA
+70 LVQRVLGGSVTEAA
-84 QEVASIIGIDTRSD
+84 YEVAGMIGIDTRSD
-98 NPPTYSSDEA
+98 NPPAYRSHEV
-108 KAQQEAQRA
+108 KAQQDALKA
-117 QQEETKAREK
+117 QQAQNQANEQI
-127 AEKHKR
+127 EKHKR
-133 FIERYSRTIAHIK
+133 FTARYSRTIANAK
-146 RGESDYIKAK
+146 QGESDYLKAK
-156 GFQGV
+156 GFDSTTV
-161 EMDLLPDGS
+161 TLLADGS

-211 PVNVSTVIIA
+211 PVNVSTVIIT

-229 CHLLN
+229 CQLIQ
-234 PEAYTV
+234 PEAHTV
-240 AAIDAS
+240 AAIDAG

-267 GDNDSKNEIN
+267 GDNDIKPDQSN
-277 TGKVKAEAAARE
+277 TGKLAAEKAAKAVNGIAVLPPTDDKADWDDYRLSQGIEAARQAFNAE
-289 VSGYVSIPP
+289 VDK
-298 CQGDWNDYLQSR
+298 QGSKVM
-310 EREATASAFSE
+310 
-321 GIYQPQGDEAMSEIT
+321 IEIDVNHKA
-336 LTETAKEN
+336 LK
-344 VTETV
+344 
-349 KPSDPM
+349 SDPM

-364 GVFLVKPR
+364 GVFLVTPK

-384 QWLSD
+384 QWLSN

-398 NDLNQKYLIFEWDNN
+398 NDLNQKYLIFEWGNN

-503 TSGTVESWRNG
+503 TSGTVESWRND
-514 VARLANGNSFMMIA
+514 VARLANGNSFMMFA
-528 IGAALAAPMTSII
+528 IGAALAAPMTSIT
-541 GADSFGLHLYAQSTA
+541 GADSFGIHIYAQSTA
-556 GKTTAADM
+556 GKSTTADM

-569 GEPDLQRLTWYGT
+569 GDPDLQRLTWYGT

-624 KIQGAKE
+624 KIQGAKD

-637 QNWKTVAISTGE
+637 QSWRTVAISTGE
-649 KDIETFLSMAGIK
+649 KDIETFLLNSGVK

-671 LNIPIERATELHGC
+671 LNIPIERATELHEC

-697 NCRDNY
+697 NCRDSY

-710 IEYLSS
+710 IEYLSNH
-716 YKDEAKEAYRAA
+716 KDEAKEAYRAA
-728 QQRWSKLIP
+728 QQRWNKLIP

-752 TLESTLMMGRVIT
+752 TIEAALIMGRVIT
-765 GWSEQDCKDAA
+765 GWSEQDCRDVVQAI
-776 QTAFNVWV
+776 FNVWV
-784 AEFGTGNKEIEQIKE
+784 AEFGTGNKEYEQIKE

-807 YGLSRFAPLPYDV
+807 HGLSRFAPIPYDV

-835 SNEDDPMIF
+835 SNEDDPIIF
-844 YTFPAAFEK
+844 YTFPSAFEK

-897 YVLHFSPESAEDD
+897 YVLQFAPESTEED
-910 NNLVTNSEEKK
+910 NN
-921 NS
+921 

>member
-10 VKLKAKGQW
+10 VKLKANGQW

-26 GVEVPLNTH
+26 GAEVPLNTH
-35 TACPNC
+35 TACPAC

-47 RFDDKDG
+47 RFDNKGD
-54 NGTFICS
+54 NGTFICN
-61 QCGAGDGLD
+61 QCGSGDGLD
-70 LIQRIFGGSVTEAA
+70 LVQRILGGSVTEAA
-84 QEVASIIGIDTRSD
+84 QEVAGIIGIDTRSD
-98 NPPTYSSDEA
+98 NPPAYRSHEV
-108 KAQQEAQRA
+108 KAQQDALKA
-117 QQEETKAREK
+117 QQAQNQANEQVEK
-127 AEKHKR
+127 LKR
-133 FIERYSRTIAHIK
+133 FTARYSRTIANAK
-146 RGESDYIKAK
+146 QGESDYLKAK
-156 GFQGV
+156 GFDSTTV
-161 EMDLLPDGS
+161 TLLADGS
-170 LIIPLIDTDGT
+170 LIIPLLDGNGT

-203 GSYYPINE
+203 GSYYPVNE

-229 CHLLN
+229 CYLLN
-234 PEAYTV
+234 PEAHTV

-246 NLIHVAK
+246 NLTHVAK

-267 GDNDSKNEIN
+267 GDNDSKNAVN

-310 EREATASAFSE
+310 ERKATASAFSE
-321 GIYQPQGDEAMSEIT
+321 GMYQPQGDEAMIHIDINQK
-336 LTETAKEN
+336 AIK
-344 VTETV
+344 
-349 KPSDPM
+349 SDPM
-355 KIRIESRDD
+355 KTRFESRED
-364 GVFLVKPR
+364 GVFLVTPK

-384 QWLSD
+384 QWLSN
-389 AIKRITKGV
+389 AIKQITKGV
-398 NDLNQKYLIFEWDNN
+398 NDLGDEYLIIQWGKNK
-413 NVQAVPM
+413 VQAVPT
-420 GDIGEREGWK
+420 GDIGEREGWRV
-430 TLKNAGLIVT
+430 LKNAGLFVT

-448 LSDWLLRQKFKEN
+448 FSDWLLRQPFKEN

-606 ADPKHVYK
+606 ADPRHVYK

-637 QNWKTVAISTGE
+637 QNWRTVAISTGE

-671 LNIPIERATELHGC
+671 LNIPMERAIELHGC

-697 NCRDNY
+697 NCRDSY

-716 YKDEAKEAYRAA
+716 HKDEAKEAYRGA

-737 SSYGEQVHRASDRFA
+737 ASYGEQVHRATDRFA
-752 TLESTLMMGRVIT
+752 TLEAALLMGSVIT
-765 GWSEQDCKDAA
+765 GWNEQDCRDVV
-776 QTAFNVWV
+776 QTIFNVWV

-799 QAEAFLNA
+799 QAEGFLNA
-807 YGLSRFAPLPYDV
+807 YAFSRFAVHPYVMGSDRV
-820 RDLPI
+820 NNI
-825 RDLAGYRKKG
+825 AGYREIRDG
-835 SNEDDPMIF
+835 ITLF
-844 YTFPAAFEK
+844 HTFPKAFTD
-853 EIAAGFNYK
+853 EIVKDFNV
-862 QFAEALKMAGMLT
+862 KMAEKALAEIGMLQKGDK
-875 PPTSGRGYQRKSPR
+875 GRYKKRT
-889 IDGRQFNV
+889 ITVDGTRPLF
-897 YVLHFSPESAEDD
+897 YVLMYAPEDCQPE
-910 NNLVTNSEEKK
+910 
-921 NS
+921 

>member
-10 VKLKAKGQW
+10 VKLKANGQW
-19 QNILSNL
+19 QNILSHL
-26 GVEVPLNTH
+26 GAEVPLNTH
-35 TACPNC
+35 TACPHC

-47 RFDDKDG
+47 RFDNKDG
-54 NGTFICS
+54 NGTFICN
-61 QCGAGDGLD
+61 QCGSGDGLD
-70 LIQRIFGGSVTEAA
+70 LVQRVLGVSVTEVAK
-84 QEVASIIGIDTRSD
+84 EVAGMIGIDTRSD
-98 NPPTYSSDEA
+98 IPPAYRSHEV
-108 KAQQEAQRA
+108 KAQQDALKAKQAQNQA
-117 QQEETKAREK
+117 NEQI
-127 AEKHKR
+127 EKHKR
-133 FIERYSRTIAHIK
+133 FTVRYSRTIANAK
-146 RGESDYIKAK
+146 QGESEYLKAK
-156 GFQGV
+156 GFDSATV
-161 EMDLLPDGS
+161 TLLSDGS
-170 LIIPLIDTDGT
+170 LIIPLIDADGT
-181 ITAAQTIKP
+181 ITAAQTIKS
-190 NGDKRLLLDSAKN
+190 NGEKRLLLDSVKN

-211 PVNVSTVIIA
+211 SVNMSTVIIA
-221 EGLATAMT
+221 EGLATALT
-229 CHLLN
+229 CHLIQS
-234 PEAYTV
+234 EAHIV
-240 AAIDAS
+240 AAIDAG

-253 VMRTKYPES
+253 VMRTKYPDS
-262 QIIIA
+262 KIIIA
-267 GDNDSKNEIN
+267 GDNDIKPDQDN
-277 TGKVKAEAAARE
+277 TGKLAAEKAAKAVNGIAVLPPTDDKADWDDYRLSHGIEAARQAFNAE
-289 VSGYVSIPP
+289 VDK
-298 CQGDWNDYLQSR
+298 QGSK
-310 EREATASAFSE
+310 
-321 GIYQPQGDEAMSEIT
+321 AMIEIDVNHK
-336 LTETAKEN
+336 AIK
-344 VTETV
+344 
-349 KPSDPM
+349 SDPM
-355 KIRIESRDD
+355 KTRIESRKD
-364 GVFLVKPR
+364 GVFLVTPK

-384 QWLSD
+384 QWLSN
-389 AIKRITKGV
+389 AIKRITKGA
-398 NDLNQKYLIFEWDNN
+398 NDLNQEYLIIEWGNN
-413 NVQAVPM
+413 NVQAIPT
-420 GDIGEREGWK
+420 GDIGEREGWR
-430 TLKNAGLIVT
+430 TLKNAGLFVT

-448 LSDWLLRQKFKEN
+448 FSDWLLRQPFKEN

-480 SIIGTPEQPIFF
+480 SIIGIPEQPIFF

-514 VARLANGNSFMMIA
+514 VARLADGNSFMMIA

-624 KIQGAKE
+624 KIQGARE

-662 VNAGQLVRL
+662 INAGQLVRL
-671 LNIPIERATELHGC
+671 LNIPMERATELHGC
-685 ETGKAHADLIKV
+685 ESGKAHADLIKV
-697 NCRDNY
+697 NCRESY
-703 GAAGRYW
+703 GTAGRYW

-716 YKDEAKEAYRAA
+716 HKDKAKEAYRAA

-752 TLESTLMMGRVIT
+752 TLEAALLMGSVIT
-765 GWSEQDCKDAA
+765 GWNEQDCRDVVQA
-776 QTAFNVWV
+776 TFNVWV
-784 AEFGTGNKEIEQIKE
+784 AEFGTGNKEYEQIKE

-807 YGLSRFAPLPYDV
+807 HGLSRFAPIPYDV

-825 RDLAGYRKKG
+825 RELAGYRKKG
-835 SNEDDPMIF
+835 NNEDDPIIF
-844 YTFPAAFEK
+844 YTFPSAFEK

-862 QFAEALKMAGMLT
+862 QFAEVLKTAGMLT

-897 YVLHFSPESAEDD
+897 YVLQFAPETNDED
-910 NNLVTNSEEKK
+910 NNI
-921 NS
+921 

>member
-1 MKPIDVIRD
+1 MKPIDIIRE
-10 VKLKAKGQW
+10 VKLKANGQW

-35 TACPNC
+35 TACPAC

-98 NPPTYSSDEA
+98 NPPTYSSDEV

-117 QQEETKAREK
+117 QQEETKAKEK

-133 FIERYSRTIAHIK
+133 FTERYSSTIAHIK

-170 LIIPLIDTDGT
+170 LIIPLLDGNGT

-190 NGDKRLLLDSAKN
+190 NGEKRLLLDSSKN

-211 PVNVSTVIIA
+211 PTNVHTVIIA
-221 EGLATAMT
+221 EGVATAMT
-229 CHLLN
+229 CHLIQ
-234 PEAYTV
+234 PEAHTV
-240 AAIDAS
+240 AAIDAG

-262 QIIIA
+262 KIIIA
-267 GDNDSKNEIN
+267 GDNDSKNEVN

-289 VSGYVSIPP
+289 VGGCVSIPP
-298 CQGDWNDYLQSR
+298 CQGDWNDYQKYR
-310 EREATASAFSE
+310 DRNATASTFIE

-336 LTETAKEN
+336 LTETVKKS
-344 VTETV
+344 VTETA
-349 KPSDPM
+349 KPRDPM

-364 GVFLVKPR
+364 GVFLVTPK

-384 QWLSD
+384 QWLSNP
-389 AIKRITKGV
+389 IKRIAKGIDDV
-398 NDLNQKYLIFEWDNN
+398 GGEHLIIEWGSNKA
-413 NVQAVPM
+413 QAIPT
-420 GDIGEREGWK
+420 GDIGEREGWRR
-430 TLKNAGLIVT
+430 LKNAGLFVT

-448 LSDWLLRQKFKEN
+448 FSDWLLRRSFKED

-503 TSGTVESWRNG
+503 TSGTLESWRDG
-514 VARLANGNSFMMIA
+514 VARLANGNIFMMFT
-528 IGAALAAPMTSII
+528 IGAALAAPMTSIT
-541 GADSFGLHLYAQSTA
+541 GADSFGIHIYAQSTA
-556 GKTTAADM
+556 GKSTTADM

-569 GEPDLQRLTWYGT
+569 GDPDLQRLTWYGT

-592 HNDGLL
+592 HNDGVL

-624 KIQGAKE
+624 KIQGAKD

-649 KDIETFLSMAGIK
+649 KDIETFLLMAGIK

-671 LNIPIERATELHGC
+671 LNIPMERATELHGC
-685 ETGKAHADLIKV
+685 ENGKAHADLIKM
-697 NCRDNY
+697 NCRDSY

-710 IEYLSS
+710 IEYLSNH
-716 YKDEAKEAYRAA
+716 KDEAKEAYRAA

-737 SSYGEQVHRASDRFA
+737 NSYGEQVHRASDRFA
-752 TLESTLMMGRVIT
+752 TIEAALIMGSVIT
-765 GWSEQDCKDAA
+765 GWNEQDCRDVVQAI
-776 QTAFNVWV
+776 FNVWV

-807 YGLSRFAPLPYDV
+807 YGMSRFAPLPYDV

-835 SNEDDPMIF
+835 SNEDDPIIF

-853 EIAAGFNYK
+853 EIASGFNPK
-862 QFAEALKMAGMLT
+862 HFAEALKMAGMLT

-910 NNLVTNSEEKK
+910 NNLVANGEDEK

>member
-10 VKLKAKGQW
+10 VKLKANGQW

-26 GVEVPLNTH
+26 GAEVPLNTH
-35 TACPNC
+35 TACPHC

-47 RFDDKDG
+47 RFDDKGG

-61 QCGAGDGLD
+61 QCGSGDGLD
-70 LIQRIFGGSVTEAA
+70 LVQRVLGGSVTEAA
-84 QEVASIIGIDTRSD
+84 YEVAGMIGIDTRSD
-98 NPPTYSSDEA
+98 NPPAYRSHEV
-108 KAQQEAQRA
+108 KAQQDALKA
-117 QQEETKAREK
+117 QQAQNQANEQI
-127 AEKHKR
+127 EKHKR
-133 FIERYSRTIAHIK
+133 FTARYRRTIANAK
-146 RGESDYIKAK
+146 QGESEYLKAK
-156 GFQGV
+156 GFESATV
-161 EMDLLPDGS
+161 TLLADGS
-170 LIIPLIDTDGT
+170 LIIPLVDTDGT
-181 ITAAQTIKP
+181 ITAAQTINP
-190 NGDKRLLLDSAKN
+190 NGEKRLLLDSAKN

-229 CHLLN
+229 CQLIQ
-234 PEAYTV
+234 PEAHTV
-240 AAIDAS
+240 AAIDAG
-246 NLIHVAK
+246 NLTHVAK

-267 GDNDSKNEIN
+267 GDNDSKNEVN

-310 EREATASAFSE
+310 ERKATASAFSE

-336 LTETAKEN
+336 LTETAKES

-349 KPSDPM
+349 KPTDPM
-355 KIRIESRDD
+355 KTRIESRDD
-364 GVFLVKPR
+364 GVFLVTPK

-384 QWLSD
+384 QWLSN

-398 NDLNQKYLIFEWDNN
+398 NDLGHEYLIIEWGNN
-413 NVQAVPM
+413 NVQAIPT
-420 GDIGEREGWK
+420 GDIGEREGWR
-430 TLKNAGLIVT
+430 TLKNAGLFVT

-448 LSDWLLRQKFKEN
+448 FSDWLLRQPFKEN

-671 LNIPIERATELHGC
+671 LNIPMERATELHGC
-685 ETGKAHADLIKV
+685 ETGKAHADLIKM
-697 NCRDNY
+697 NCRDSY

-716 YKDEAKEAYRAA
+716 HKDEAKEAYRAA

-752 TLESTLMMGRVIT
+752 TLEAALIMGREIT
-765 GWSEQDCKDAA
+765 GWSEQDCRDVV
-776 QTAFNVWV
+776 QTIFNVWV
-784 AEFGTGNKEIEQIKE
+784 AEFGTGNKEYEQIKE

-807 YGLSRFAPLPYDV
+807 HGLSRFAPIPYDV

-835 SNEDDPMIF
+835 SNEDDPIIF
-844 YTFPAAFEK
+844 YTFPSAFEK

-897 YVLHFSPESAEDD
+897 YVLQFAPESTEED
-910 NNLVTNSEEKK
+910 NN
-921 NS
+921 